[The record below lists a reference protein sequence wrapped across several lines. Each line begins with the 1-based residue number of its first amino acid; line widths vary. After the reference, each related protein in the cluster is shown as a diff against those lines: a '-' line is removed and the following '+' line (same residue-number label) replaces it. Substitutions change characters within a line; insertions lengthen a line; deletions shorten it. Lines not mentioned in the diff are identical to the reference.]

1 MDRRRKEHEAKK
13 AAAAAAAAEADGE
26 KTVSPGSPSE
36 DDRTGFTLKYQ
47 NNFQF
52 ILGNNSEVPQLC
64 PKPKT
69 CAGF

>member
-36 DDRTGFTLKYQ
+36 DNRTGFTLKY
-47 NNFQF
+47 
-52 ILGNNSEVPQLC
+52 
-64 PKPKT
+64 
-69 CAGF
+69 

>member
-36 DDRTGFTLKYQ
+36 ADRTGFYFKILE
-47 NNFQF
+47 QF
-52 ILGNNSEVPQLC
+52 STYFDE
-64 PKPKT
+64 
-69 CAGF
+69 

>member
-36 DDRTGFTLKYQ
+36 DSRTGFMLKY
-47 NNFQF
+47 
-52 ILGNNSEVPQLC
+52 
-64 PKPKT
+64 
-69 CAGF
+69 

>member
-36 DDRTGFTLKYQ
+36 ADRTGFYFEILE
-47 NNFQF
+47 QF
-52 ILGNNSEVPQLC
+52 STYFDE
-64 PKPKT
+64 
-69 CAGF
+69 